1 MNNEKI
7 ISHIESSQFIRAYEL
22 ILNGLEVN
30 PENEKL
36 LELSKSLSSHVR
48 SRCMDL
54 ACNKATEMSAE
65 TYETEAL
72 LRVIIKLNGESV
84 YG

>member
-1 MNNEKI
+1 MSNEKI
-7 ISHIESSQFIRAYEL
+7 INFIENSQFIRAYEL
-22 ILNGLEVN
+22 ILNELEYN
-30 PENEKL
+30 PENKKL
-36 LELSKSLSSHVR
+36 LELSKSLSSRVR

-65 TYETEAL
+65 AFETEAL
-72 LRVIIKLNGESV
+72 LRVIIKLNGESI